1 MNKNRIE
8 SYKEN
13 LNKLL
18 QKEEGYFIIFED
30 IRTNKFVQFQASTK
44 AKQLLF
50 DVPTREQVLSREQ
63 IEKLNNLL
71 VFECD
76 SVELF
81 SGKDPFEVSFID
93 KTEYA
98 AEIIERIFLEVFN
111 LPNEYTLTITLD
123 SFVG

>member
-1 MNKNRIE
+1 MNENRIE

-30 IRTNKFVQFQASTK
+30 VKTNKFVQFQASPE
-44 AKQLLF
+44 AKQLLL
-50 DVPTREQVLSREQ
+50 DVPTREQTLSKEQ
-63 IEKLNNLL
+63 IEKLSSLL
-71 VFECD
+71 VFERD

-81 SGKDPFEVSFID
+81 SVEDPFEVSFID

-111 LPNEYTLTITLD
+111 SPNEYTLSVALD
-123 SFVG
+123 SFVS

>member
-1 MNKNRIE
+1 MDANRIE
-8 SYKEN
+8 VYKDN
-13 LNKLL
+13 LIKLL
-18 QKEEGYFIIFED
+18 QRKEGYFIIFEE
-30 IRTNKFVQFQASTK
+30 TKTKKFVQFQTSPK
-44 AKQLLF
+44 AKQLLL
-50 DVPTREQVLSREQ
+50 DIPTREQTLSGEQ
-63 IEKLNNLL
+63 IEKLNSLL

-81 SGKDPFEVSFID
+81 SGEDPFQVSFIN

>member
-1 MNKNRIE
+1 MNEDRIE

-13 LNKLL
+13 LSKLL

-30 IRTNKFVQFQASTK
+30 VKTKRFVQFQASPK
-44 AKQLLF
+44 AKQLLL
-50 DVPTREQVLSREQ
+50 DVPTREQALSREQ
-63 IEKLNNLL
+63 IEKLNGLL
-71 VFECD
+71 VFKSD

-81 SGKDPFEVSFID
+81 SGEDPFQVSFINRTD
-93 KTEYA
+93 YA

-111 LPNEYTLTITLD
+111 LPDGYILTITLD